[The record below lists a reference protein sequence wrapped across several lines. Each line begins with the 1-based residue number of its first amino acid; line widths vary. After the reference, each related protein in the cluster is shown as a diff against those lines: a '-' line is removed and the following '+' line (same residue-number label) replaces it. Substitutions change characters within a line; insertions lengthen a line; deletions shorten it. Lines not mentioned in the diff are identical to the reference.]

1 MEKKDIF
8 LSVCSPDTVHIGSTL
23 DNSAQSP
30 FLCPLTERLLM
41 TVSIIDM
48 KHYKVLLCESRSRGK
63 HNHKCRYYYLSH
75 NHPRFLIPQF

>member
-1 MEKKDIF
+1 MEEKDIF

-41 TVSIIDM
+41 TVSIIDI
-48 KHYKVLLCESRSRGK
+48 VLPCVKKLTAEGK
-63 HNHKCRYYYLSH
+63 PLAYQTDGRV
-75 NHPRFLIPQF
+75 RIVE